1 MQTLQSRFTHFRAAR
16 RGTVAAMLLAFPFS
30 FLHAADALTSDQKEE
45 FLRKAKIVQVKEA
58 AKGVTG
64 TLRVTLDDGKIK
76 HDASV
81 QRINEA
87 KTVYQTTDGH
97 TELNF
102 KDSYTFNIAGW
113 RLAKLVGLENMVPP
127 SVERPYQGQ
136 SASYTWWIDDIQMDE
151 VDRLSRKLEA
161 PDQDAWT
168 KEVAI
173 MHAFDELI
181 YNMDPNA
188 TNILIDK
195 QWHIWLIDH
204 TRAFRLPKT
213 LRNPAN
219 LSRIDRTMLAKMKML
234 DEDTLRKELGH
245 YASRDEVR
253 SLLARRDVMVKFFE
267 SKGEGV
273 LFDRPQRD

>member
-1 MQTLQSRFTHFRAAR
+1 MHPFRYWRGILAAI
-16 RGTVAAMLLAFPFS
+16 LLAFPCS
-30 FLHAADALTSDQKEE
+30 FLYAADALTSDQKEE
-45 FLRKAKIVQVKEA
+45 FLRKSKVVKVKEA

-64 TLRVTLDDGKIK
+64 TLRVTLNDGKIT

-102 KDSYTFNIAGW
+102 KDSYAFNIAGW

-127 SVERPYQGQ
+127 SVERAYQGT
-136 SASYTWWIDDIQMDE
+136 SASFTWWIDDIMMDE
-151 VDRLSRKLEA
+151 VDRLSRKTEA

-168 KEVAI
+168 KEVAV

-204 TRAFRLPKT
+204 TRAFRLPRT
-213 LRNPAN
+213 LHNPAN
-219 LSRIDRTMLAKMKML
+219 LSRIDRTMLARMKAL
-234 DEDTLRKELGH
+234 DEGTLKKEFGR
-245 YASRDEVR
+245 YASRDEIR
-253 SLLARRDVMVKFFE
+253 GLLGRRDVMVKFFE
-267 SKGEGV
+267 GKGESV